1 MSDSLRPHGLQHA
14 RLPCLSLSPRA
25 CSNSCPLSCWC
36 HTTISS
42 CHPLLLLTSIFPSI
56 RVLSQPFTSGGQ
68 RIGASAQHQFFQW
81 IFRTDFLQDW
91 LVGSPCSPRDSQESS
106 PTPQFKSINSPVLS
120 LLYGPTLTPIHDYWK
135 NHSFDYK
142 TFVGKIMSLLFN
154 MLSRFVIVFLPRRN
168 CLLILWL
175 KSLSAVILE
184 PKKTKSVT
192 VSIVSASIW
201 YEWWDQMPWS

>member
-81 IFRTDFLQDW
+81 IFRTDFLRTDW
-91 LVGSPCSPRDSQESS
+91 FYLLELKGLSRVFSNTTVQRHQFFSAQPSLWSSSHIWYMTPRK
-106 PTPQFKSINSPVLS
+106 TIA
-120 LLYGPTLTPIHDYWK
+120 LTIW
-135 NHSFDYK
+135 
-142 TFVGKIMSLLFN
+142 TFVGKVICLLFN
-154 MLSRFVIVFLPRRN
+154 MLSRFVIAILPRS
-168 CLLILWL
+168 
-175 KSLSAVILE
+175 KHHH
-184 PKKTKSVT
+184 
-192 VSIVSASIW
+192 
-201 YEWWDQMPWS
+201 